1 MVGVCTPPDSGQRLG
16 CYPRDCAYDLVTMEG
31 RIKRLEREWDHPAN
45 PGPDPETIAEYARL
59 WIDAG
64 MEESRSTALA
74 LEFLE
79 YCQATGQEVAFS
91 TLMKWERGGE
101 DDISERIRDVEL
113 SLELRPEE
121 LSNK

>member
-1 MVGVCTPPDSGQRLG
+1 MTL
-16 CYPRDCAYDLVTMEG
+16 EG
-31 RIKRLEREWDHPAN
+31 RIKRLEREWDHPAH

-64 MEESRSTALA
+64 VEEPRATALA

-79 YCQATGQEVAFS
+79 YCQATGQDRSFD

>member
-1 MVGVCTPPDSGQRLG
+1 MGPPG
-16 CYPRDCAYDLVTMEG
+16 P
-31 RIKRLEREWDHPAN
+31 
-45 PGPDPETIAEYARL
+45 PGPDPETVAHWASL

-64 MEESRSTALA
+64 MEEPRATALA

-91 TLMKWERGGE
+91 ALMKWESGGE

-113 SLELRPEE
+113 SLEFRPEE

>member
-1 MVGVCTPPDSGQRLG
+1 
-16 CYPRDCAYDLVTMEG
+16 MEG

-45 PGPDPETIAEYARL
+45 PGPDPETVAHWASL

-64 MEESRSTALA
+64 MEESQAKAAS

>member
-1 MVGVCTPPDSGQRLG
+1 MTL
-16 CYPRDCAYDLVTMEG
+16 EG
-31 RIKRLEREWDHPAN
+31 RIKRLEREWDYPAN
-45 PGPDPETIAEYARL
+45 PGPDPEKVAHWANL
-59 WIDAG
+59 WTPLGI
-64 MEESRSTALA
+64 EESRATALA

-79 YCQATGQEVAFS
+79 YCPATGQEVAFS

>member
-1 MVGVCTPPDSGQRLG
+1 MTLD
-16 CYPRDCAYDLVTMEG
+16 G
-31 RIKRLEREWDHPAN
+31 RIKRLERERDHPAH
-45 PGPDPETIAEYARL
+45 PGPDPETVAHWASL
-59 WIDAG
+59 WTAAG
-64 MEESRSTALA
+64 LEEPRATALA

>member
-1 MVGVCTPPDSGQRLG
+1 
-16 CYPRDCAYDLVTMEG
+16 MEG
-31 RIKRLEREWDHPAN
+31 RIKRLEREWNHPAN
-45 PGPDPETIAEYARL
+45 PGPDPEAVAHWASL
-59 WIDAG
+59 WTALGI
-64 MEESRSTALA
+64 EESRAMAEA

-79 YCQATGQEVAFS
+79 YRQATGQEVAFS

>member
-1 MVGVCTPPDSGQRLG
+1 MTL
-16 CYPRDCAYDLVTMEG
+16 EG
-31 RIKRLEREWDHPAN
+31 RIKRLEREWDYPVN
-45 PGPDPETIAEYARL
+45 PGPDPEKVAHWANL
-59 WIDAG
+59 WTPLGI
-64 MEESRSTALA
+64 EESRATALA

>member
-1 MVGVCTPPDSGQRLG
+1 MTLEV
-16 CYPRDCAYDLVTMEG
+16 
-31 RIKRLEREWDHPAN
+31 RIKRLERQRDHPAN
-45 PGPDPETIAEYARL
+45 PGPDPETVAEWARL
-59 WIDAG
+59 WIEAG
-64 MEESRSTALA
+64 MEEPRATVAA

-79 YCQATGQEVAFS
+79 YCQATGREVAFS

>member
-1 MVGVCTPPDSGQRLG
+1 
-16 CYPRDCAYDLVTMEG
+16 MEG
-31 RIKRLEREWDHPAN
+31 RIKRLERERDQPTH
-45 PGPDPETIAEYARL
+45 PGPDPETVAHWASL
-59 WIDAG
+59 WTAAG
-64 MEESRSTALA
+64 MEESRATAAA

-79 YCQATGQEVAFS
+79 YCHATGQEVAFS

>member
-1 MVGVCTPPDSGQRLG
+1 MTL
-16 CYPRDCAYDLVTMEG
+16 EG
-31 RIKRLEREWDHPAN
+31 RIKRLEREWDYPAN
-45 PGPDPETIAEYARL
+45 PGPDPEKVAHWANL
-59 WIDAG
+59 WTPLGI
-64 MEESRSTALA
+64 EESRATALA

-113 SLELRPEE
+113 SLDLRPEE

>member
-1 MVGVCTPPDSGQRLG
+1 MTL
-16 CYPRDCAYDLVTMEG
+16 EG
-31 RIKRLEREWDHPAN
+31 RIKRLEREWDYPAN
-45 PGPDPETIAEYARL
+45 PGPDPEKVAHWANL
-59 WIDAG
+59 WTPLGI
-64 MEESRSTALA
+64 EESRATALA

-113 SLELRPEE
+113 RPEE

>member
-1 MVGVCTPPDSGQRLG
+1 MTL
-16 CYPRDCAYDLVTMEG
+16 EG
-31 RIKRLEREWDHPAN
+31 RIKRLEREWDYPAN
-45 PGPDPETIAEYARL
+45 PGPDPEKVAHWANL
-59 WIDAG
+59 WTPLGI
-64 MEESRSTALA
+64 EESRATALA

-91 TLMKWERGGE
+91 TLMKWERGGK

>member
-1 MVGVCTPPDSGQRLG
+1 
-16 CYPRDCAYDLVTMEG
+16 VTLEG
-31 RIKRLEREWDHPAN
+31 RIKRLEREWDYPAN
-45 PGPDPETIAEYARL
+45 PGPDPEKVAHWANL
-59 WIDAG
+59 WTPLGI
-64 MEESRSTALA
+64 EESRATALA

>member
-1 MVGVCTPPDSGQRLG
+1 
-16 CYPRDCAYDLVTMEG
+16 MEG

-45 PGPDPETIAEYARL
+45 PGPDPETIAHWARL
-59 WIDAG
+59 WIEAG
-64 MEESRSTALA
+64 MEESRATALA
-74 LEFLE
+74 PEFLE

>member
-1 MVGVCTPPDSGQRLG
+1 MTL
-16 CYPRDCAYDLVTMEG
+16 EG
-31 RIKRLEREWDHPAN
+31 RIKRLERKRDHPAH
-45 PGPDPETIAEYARL
+45 PGPDPETVAHWASL

-64 MEESRSTALA
+64 MEESQSTALA

-79 YCQATGQEVAFS
+79 YCQATGHEVAFS
-91 TLMKWERGGE
+91 TLMKWERGGK

>member
-1 MVGVCTPPDSGQRLG
+1 
-16 CYPRDCAYDLVTMEG
+16 VTLEG
-31 RIKRLEREWDHPAN
+31 RIKRLEREWDYPAN
-45 PGPDPETIAEYARL
+45 PGPDPEKVAHWANL
-59 WIDAG
+59 WTPLGI
-64 MEESRSTALA
+64 EESRATALA

-113 SLELRPEE
+113 SLELRSEE

>member
-1 MVGVCTPPDSGQRLG
+1 MTL
-16 CYPRDCAYDLVTMEG
+16 EG
-31 RIKRLEREWDHPAN
+31 RIKRLERERDH
-45 PGPDPETIAEYARL
+45 PGPDPETVAHWASL
-59 WIDAG
+59 WTAAG
-64 MEESRSTALA
+64 MDESLAKAAA

-79 YCQATGQEVAFS
+79 YCQATGHEVALS

>member
-1 MVGVCTPPDSGQRLG
+1 M
-16 CYPRDCAYDLVTMEG
+16 TMEG
-31 RIKRLEREWDHPAN
+31 RIKRLEREWDHPAR
-45 PGPDPETIAEYARL
+45 PGPDPETVAHWASL

-64 MEESRSTALA
+64 MEEPRATALA

-113 SLELRPEE
+113 SLELRSEE